1 MLLNFE
7 ISSDRKDHDLKTKL
21 ILKYVEFGVL
31 RGEGTIFEGT
41 ILKFPVAREQFGKI
55 VPS

>member
-1 MLLNFE
+1 MLLDFE
-7 ISSDRKDHDLKTKL
+7 IWSDRKDHDLKTTL
-21 ILKYVEFGVL
+21 ILKNVQFGVL

-41 ILKFPVAREQFGKI
+41 ILNFPVAREQFGKI